1 MTTAIGMLVKVQGK
15 NMHIR
20 QMGSGEKTIVLLP
33 GFAVP
38 MPTVDFAP
46 LMRELAKKHTVC
58 TIDFFGYGLSDSTD
72 TPRTNENYVEEIREA
87 LTLSGL
93 KPPYVLMPYSCS
105 GIYCE
110 YYAAKYPDEVA
121 GLILLDSSPTVEGFA
136 KKLALTEEGIDEMK
150 TALKSAYEPLK
161 PLEEYEQAFIDAYY
175 ADYLPHGY
183 TKEELHAQS
192 KAPNDVETLVAQA
205 ATLSECVLEVM
216 AMPIPKGLPIL
227 AFRSDWFRQLDDA
240 EVDED
245 SKQSELEE
253 YEAYYKAHMERLG
266 TQEELIT
273 IIGST
278 HGDIYSHCAYREL
291 ICQKIDAFLEGTK

>member
-1 MTTAIGMLVKVQGK
+1 MTTAIGRLVNVQGK

-20 QMGSGEKTIVLLP
+20 QMGSGERTIVLLP

-38 MPTVDFAP
+38 MPTVEFAP

-72 TPRTNENYVEEIREA
+72 TPRTNENYVEEIREV

-93 KPPYVLMPYSCS
+93 KPPYVLMPYSCA

-110 YYAAKYPDEVA
+110 YYASKYPEEVA

-136 KKLALTEEGIDEMK
+136 KKLALTDEDIGEME

-161 PLEEYEQAFIDAYY
+161 PLEEYEQAFIDEYY
-175 ADYLPHGY
+175 AEYLPHGY
-183 TKEELHAQS
+183 TKEELHEQS
-192 KAPNDVETLVAQA
+192 KVPNDVDTLVAQA
-205 ATLSECVLEVM
+205 TTLSECVLEVM
-216 AMPIPKGLPIL
+216 TMPIPKGLPIL
-227 AFRSDWFRQLDDA
+227 AFRSDLLKQLDDA

-245 SKQSELEE
+245 SKQSELDE
-253 YEAYYKAHMERLG
+253 YEAYSKTHIERLG
-266 TQEELIT
+266 TQGELIT

-278 HGDIYSHCAYREL
+278 HGDIYSHCDYREL
-291 ICQKIDAFLEGTK
+291 ICQKIDAFFKRTK